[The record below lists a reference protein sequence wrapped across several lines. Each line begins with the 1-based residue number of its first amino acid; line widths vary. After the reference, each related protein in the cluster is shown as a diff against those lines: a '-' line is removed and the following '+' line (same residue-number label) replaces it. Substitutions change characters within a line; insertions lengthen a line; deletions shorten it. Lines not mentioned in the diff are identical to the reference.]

1 LIFGNKVVGLSR
13 FYRGL
18 WRFFEGDS
26 VGGAQGVIAAFFFFF
41 LKRRFQKNY

>member
-41 LKRRFQKNY
+41 SEKEISEEL